1 MMAMGG
7 CFEAKTLVSLMLE
20 IVELGL
26 GFAGM
31 QGKDLQLH

>member
-20 IVELGL
+20 IVDLGL
-26 GFAGM
+26 GFG
-31 QGKDLQLH
+31 